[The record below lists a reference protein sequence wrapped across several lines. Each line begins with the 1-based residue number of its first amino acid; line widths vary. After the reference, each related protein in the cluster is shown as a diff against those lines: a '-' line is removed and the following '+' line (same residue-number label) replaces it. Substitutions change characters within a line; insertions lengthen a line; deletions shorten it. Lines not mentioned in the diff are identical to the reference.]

1 MKRKIGK
8 ELVSIAITVIIIISL
23 VSPMMAGIISGMA
36 DQTSEESAKT
46 PVGMTS
52 ASDNSKAVL
61 SSTLLSKMSNAG
73 HDELIPVIVVMK
85 AQPTKADFGAL
96 SKQESIQS
104 LKSLAEDTQKDIAS
118 VLEQAVSS
126 GKVEDIKQF
135 WIVNAIAVKAT
146 PDVIEQLARR
156 ADVARIELDMETRI
170 FDSNADIYDPV
181 PLGKYIE
188 KPAKGAKP
196 TKPSKE
202 EQKTSDIL
210 RSGLYQYTAWGVN
223 WIEAPELWARGING
237 TGINVSVV
245 DTGIDASHPDLQG
258 KVIAWK
264 DFVNSIPHSGTYA
277 WHSGEGNNLDNTL
290 DHAFNLT
297 GVSSATLK
305 FWTKYDIEYGY
316 DLGYVNVSTDGGAT
330 WSTLANYTGYSGY
343 TQQILD
349 LTPYAGHNII
359 LRFHYHTDYSV
370 IYEGWYIDDI
380 EIPEIGFS
388 DDVES
393 GADGWTA
400 AGWRIARNN
409 ALWYSGKGNNLDN
422 TLDHAF
428 NLTGVSS
435 ATLNFSTR
443 YDTEPYYDF
452 CYVEVSTDN
461 GSTWDT
467 LATYSGYSPLTTE
480 TISLTPYT
488 GHNIILRFH
497 YHTDYSV
504 VYEGWYIDD
513 IEIPEI
519 GFFDD
524 VESGADGWT
533 AHGWY
538 IWSVDTP
545 YDDNG
550 HGTHCAGTIAGTGKA
565 GIKTGVAPGANLF
578 GAKVFDKY
586 GYGSTSTTI
595 QGMQWSVD
603 NGADVISYSGGVL
616 PVDANY
622 GEDMVERFTTSNQT
636 ICVYPSVD
644 SAFKPA
650 SIIGE
655 VWTQNVSE
663 LQNLSISLIA
673 PNGTVVQGDEMN
685 WLGLIPENVW
695 IYKYSESNPLPGG
708 NWTLSITTDSPTP
721 VNYSFLLLVAYPS
734 DGTDIA
740 SQAVNNIASIGVV
753 PVIAAGNDGVLGL
766 RTIAS
771 PGSANDAIT
780 VGATDYYMDYIAI
793 FSGRGPVGY
802 GAETIKPDVCAPGV
816 WVVSTYPGGEYEEMS
831 GTSMATPH
839 VAGTA
844 ALMLQADSSLTPS
857 QVKQKL
863 ESTAIDL
870 GKLGKDNS
878 YGAGR
883 ISAYAAVNATVTLP
897 EPQPPERPQNKYELF
912 AGVANNYPDLNGT
925 MKLIAFS
932 WNDTSGTPEAGMNI
946 TFAVDNWNLPYYHA
960 MFLEQTNESGM
971 ACVDVVANRTG
982 AWHVAIT
989 DEAGNYVHD
998 YAYVYTYTPPT
1009 QPFDVLSKY
1018 YYAMANTTVQVKYTL
1033 TKPGFDEPYNENVT
1047 LRFGYY
1053 YSGYD
1058 NITVNL
1064 TPVNGT
1070 ISYDLDL
1077 SNTTIDE
1084 SGDYYYWGIPI
1095 YIENDSYSVYAGC
1108 LYIVDEADYDV
1119 DLNPRYTV
1127 ASPGMKVDYLL
1138 NSYRWI
1144 DNKPVSENFTIYTFW
1159 LTEVDVKALTGKV
1172 SPTVINKL
1180 KVMREQAMMGE
1191 QQPELLTHDEQREL
1205 KYALLDSIN
1214 NIGVNYTYFN
1224 LSTDTHGL
1232 ASFNV
1237 TTPEDAYMG
1246 EIVVVDPYGRD
1257 REYSII
1263 YVFENINWWW
1273 HRTAPPG
1280 KETYTYLYLWIDWN
1294 ATWDGE
1300 NLVADDNFSVHVEL
1314 FNESWDED
1322 NGYTW
1327 SPIPNEP
1334 VYLLTTTGETAT
1346 VVTDSEGRAEKNF
1359 TAPDFN
1365 FTNPGDVWD
1374 NYIQAWGVCKYLDR
1388 YQRAVADYDYEFVDI
1403 DIFHYYTPVDAELNN
1418 SELNVTVEFKDRDW
1432 NDVTNV
1438 PAVVEVNKNDWW
1450 NSFGTLFS
1458 KYVNISTSTY
1468 HTIVPVSDYGTYTAS
1483 SATSSA
1489 LWGWWLIWSDSVT
1502 YMPFNMS
1509 VDIEPAY
1516 IAGTTVS
1523 IPVTVHDEDG
1533 LPMADVS
1540 VYIIIEGYGFN
1551 ESADMG
1557 FMAVAST
1564 SAPKPAP
1571 PAGGGGAGMAYG
1583 YQSFYRVDMAKTD
1596 ENGEAILAFKLPQM
1610 DYGWA
1615 WYHIG
1620 GATDEFSFPYVES
1633 GYFSINSTPKPDL
1646 RPVISMPSII
1656 YSGDTVNINVTVYN
1670 QGTVDSNAT
1679 TLDVYVNSVNISTKN
1694 VPVINASSHQ
1704 MFTVPWTP
1712 SSIGDYTI
1720 EAVVDSSNTNNESN
1734 EDNNVDTKYVSV
1746 VQKNIS
1752 PSYPS
1757 IMGTHTGNFTPNREL
1772 NISRMYTYPCPGTGG
1787 HSEFAAFYYPD
1798 GTEIASGNWTGYQG
1812 DYHYIYFNKPFT
1824 LEEGVTYGYKIIT
1837 GSYPQ
1842 IYHSQSVSIPEG
1854 TITCTRFVDA
1864 NGKEYTDWIPAIRL
1878 E

>member
-1 MKRKIGK
+1 
-8 ELVSIAITVIIIISL
+8 
-23 VSPMMAGIISGMA
+23 
-36 DQTSEESAKT
+36 
-46 PVGMTS
+46 
-52 ASDNSKAVL
+52 
-61 SSTLLSKMSNAG
+61 
-73 HDELIPVIVVMK
+73 
-85 AQPTKADFGAL
+85 
-96 SKQESIQS
+96 
-104 LKSLAEDTQKDIAS
+104 
-118 VLEQAVSS
+118 
-126 GKVEDIKQF
+126 
-135 WIVNAIAVKAT
+135 
-146 PDVIEQLARR
+146 
-156 ADVARIELDMETRI
+156 
-170 FDSNADIYDPV
+170 
-181 PLGKYIE
+181 
-188 KPAKGAKP
+188 
-196 TKPSKE
+196 
-202 EQKTSDIL
+202 
-210 RSGLYQYTAWGVN
+210 
-223 WIEAPELWARGING
+223 
-237 TGINVSVV
+237 
-245 DTGIDASHPDLQG
+245 
-258 KVIAWK
+258 
-264 DFVNSIPHSGTYA
+264 
-277 WHSGEGNNLDNTL
+277 
-290 DHAFNLT
+290 
-297 GVSSATLK
+297 
-305 FWTKYDIEYGY
+305 
-316 DLGYVNVSTDGGAT
+316 
-330 WSTLANYTGYSGY
+330 
-343 TQQILD
+343 
-349 LTPYAGHNII
+349 
-359 LRFHYHTDYSV
+359 
-370 IYEGWYIDDI
+370 
-380 EIPEIGFS
+380 
-388 DDVES
+388 
-393 GADGWTA
+393 
-400 AGWRIARNN
+400 
-409 ALWYSGKGNNLDN
+409 
-422 TLDHAF
+422 
-428 NLTGVSS
+428 
-435 ATLNFSTR
+435 
-443 YDTEPYYDF
+443 
-452 CYVEVSTDN
+452 
-461 GSTWDT
+461 
-467 LATYSGYSPLTTE
+467 
-480 TISLTPYT
+480 
-488 GHNIILRFH
+488 
-497 YHTDYSV
+497 
-504 VYEGWYIDD
+504 
-513 IEIPEI
+513 
-519 GFFDD
+519 
-524 VESGADGWT
+524 
-533 AHGWY
+533 
-538 IWSVDTP
+538 
-545 YDDNG
+545 
-550 HGTHCAGTIAGTGKA
+550 
-565 GIKTGVAPGANLF
+565 
-578 GAKVFDKY
+578 
-586 GYGSTSTTI
+586 
-595 QGMQWSVD
+595 
-603 NGADVISYSGGVL
+603 
-616 PVDANY
+616 
-622 GEDMVERFTTSNQT
+622 
-636 ICVYPSVD
+636 
-644 SAFKPA
+644 
-650 SIIGE
+650 
-655 VWTQNVSE
+655 
-663 LQNLSISLIA
+663 
-673 PNGTVVQGDEMN
+673 
-685 WLGLIPENVW
+685 
-695 IYKYSESNPLPGG
+695 
-708 NWTLSITTDSPTP
+708 
-721 VNYSFLLLVAYPS
+721 
-734 DGTDIA
+734 
-740 SQAVNNIASIGVV
+740 
-753 PVIAAGNDGVLGL
+753 
-766 RTIAS
+766 
-771 PGSANDAIT
+771 
-780 VGATDYYMDYIAI
+780 
-793 FSGRGPVGY
+793 
-802 GAETIKPDVCAPGV
+802 
-816 WVVSTYPGGEYEEMS
+816 
-831 GTSMATPH
+831 
-839 VAGTA
+839 
-844 ALMLQADSSLTPS
+844 
-857 QVKQKL
+857 
-863 ESTAIDL
+863 
-870 GKLGKDNS
+870 
-878 YGAGR
+878 
-883 ISAYAAVNATVTLP
+883 
-897 EPQPPERPQNKYELF
+897 
-912 AGVANNYPDLNGT
+912 
-925 MKLIAFS
+925 
-932 WNDTSGTPEAGMNI
+932 
-946 TFAVDNWNLPYYHA
+946 
-960 MFLEQTNESGM
+960 
-971 ACVDVVANRTG
+971 
-982 AWHVAIT
+982 
-989 DEAGNYVHD
+989 
-998 YAYVYTYTPPT
+998 
-1009 QPFDVLSKY
+1009 
-1018 YYAMANTTVQVKYTL
+1018 
-1033 TKPGFDEPYNENVT
+1033 
-1047 LRFGYY
+1047 
-1053 YSGYD
+1053 
-1058 NITVNL
+1058 
-1064 TPVNGT
+1064 
-1070 ISYDLDL
+1070 
-1077 SNTTIDE
+1077 
-1084 SGDYYYWGIPI
+1084 
-1095 YIENDSYSVYAGC
+1095 
-1108 LYIVDEADYDV
+1108 
-1119 DLNPRYTV
+1119 
-1127 ASPGMKVDYLL
+1127 MKVDYLL

-1273 HRTAPPG
+1273 HRTAPPS

-1388 YQRAVADYDYEFVDI
+1388 YQRAVADCDYEYVDV

-1483 SATSSA
+1483 SATSCG
-1489 LWGWWLIWSDSVT
+1489 LWGWWSIWSDSVT

-1596 ENGEAILAFKLPQM
+1596 ENGEAILTFKLPQM

-1633 GYFSINSTPKPDL
+1633 GYFCIRHSTKPDL

-1670 QGTVDSNAT
+1670 QGTVDSNVT

-1694 VPVINASSHQ
+1694 VPVINASNHQ

-1734 EDNNVDTKYVSV
+1734 EDNNIDTRYVSV
-1746 VQKNIS
+1746 VVPKNIS

-1787 HSEFAAFYYPD
+1787 HSEFVAFYYPD

-1854 TITCTRFVDA
+1854 IITCTRFVDA